1 MGYEKIY
8 SLQEFTP
15 DVAIGVKLPIV
26 GKRGNLFDLSY
37 STQEQVLSNLKNLLL
52 TNKGERIMQ
61 PLFGTS
67 IRKLLFSQNTEE
79 LKEQISIEISE
90 AIDFWLPYIDIVDLN
105 IQTVVATG
113 PGLEEH
119 GVTISLKVSVNDE
132 ISETPLTFLITGTG
146 AFEI

>member
-8 SLQEFTP
+8 PIQEFTP

-26 GKRGNLFDLSY
+26 GKNGNLFDLSY
-37 STQEQVLSNLKNLLL
+37 STEEQVLSNLKNLLL
-52 TNKGERIMQ
+52 TNKGERVMQ
-61 PLFGTS
+61 PFFGTN
-67 IRKLLFSQNTEE
+67 IRKSLFNQNTED

-90 AIDFWLPYIDIVDLN
+90 AIGFWLPYINIVDLN

-113 PGLEEH
+113 PDLEEH
-119 GVTISLKVSVNDE
+119 GVTISLKVSINGQ
-132 ISETPLTFLITGTG
+132 ISESPITFLVTNTG